1 MEFLHAL
8 IEHRFLQ
15 FALAACL
22 LASVGCGT
30 IGVYVVVKRI
40 GFLAGG
46 IAHTVLAGMGIA
58 YFLEASPLAG
68 AAISAV
74 VAAVCIGW
82 IKLRLRQDEDILIA
96 AFWSV
101 GMAIGILFIS
111 RTPGYAVDLTSYL
124 FGSILLVS
132 RQDLAFMGI
141 LDVLVLAAIAIF
153 YRRFLAIAFDEE
165 FARLRGVNVELFY
178 VFLLCVVALTVVL
191 LIQIVGLILVLAL
204 LVLPA
209 AAATQLAGSIDRMMW
224 VAVGLNCAI
233 TCAGLAVSY
242 GPDLPTGAT
251 MVVLAGTVYVAV
263 IAIGGARRRLLRQPV
278 IAERR
283 EPRSEET

>member
-1 MEFLHAL
+1 MEFFPAL
-8 IEHRFLQ
+8 LEHRFLQ
-15 FALAACL
+15 YALVACL
-22 LASVGCGT
+22 LASIGCGT

-58 YFLEASPLAG
+58 YFLQASPLVG
-68 AAISAV
+68 AAISAI

-82 IKLRLRQDEDILIA
+82 IKLRWHQDEDILIA

-101 GMAIGILFIS
+101 GMAIGILFIAE
-111 RTPGYAVDLTSYL
+111 TPGYAVDLTSYL
-124 FGSILLVS
+124 FGNILLVS
-132 RQDLAFMGI
+132 RDDLIFMGI
-141 LDVLVLAAIAIF
+141 LDALVLMAIAAF

-178 VFLLCVVALTVVL
+178 IFLLCVVALTVVL

-224 VAVGLNCAI
+224 VAVALNCAI
-233 TCAGLAVSY
+233 TFAGLGLSY

-251 MVVLAGTVYVAV
+251 IVVVAGMVYLAVVVTGR
-263 IAIGGARRRLLRQPV
+263 IRRRFGKSAALGRTAP
-278 IAERR
+278 
-283 EPRSEET
+283 